1 MFFDDQELL
10 SGDMQS
16 GEPLPDSQLR
26 YTTNILGVGC
36 LSGDTIGILV
46 VQLGGDR
53 KTWRSYVP
61 YWNTYI
67 PDDIRMITNP
77 LMDKYPKATAQ

>member
-1 MFFDDQELL
+1 MFLDDQELL

-16 GEPLPDSQLR
+16 GEPLLDSQSC
-26 YTTNILGVGC
+26 YTTNILWVGR
-36 LSGDTIGILV
+36 LSTDTIGILV

-67 PDDIRMITNP
+67 PDDIRVITNP
-77 LMDKYPKATAQ
+77 LMEKSPKATAQ